1 MTVGYRATAA
11 PDPVQGVDVP
21 IHLLYPSDAPA
32 RVERFGMYELEL
44 ARDAPFV
51 DGPVVVVSHGTGGTP
66 WLYRG
71 LAAHLA
77 GQGFVVALVE
87 HPGNRRGDDALSGT
101 AAMLEHR
108 PRHVRRVLDALG
120 VARAAVIGHSLGGY
134 TALAAAGGRPHALP
148 NQTADGVAHP
158 VAVER
163 DPRIRAVVL
172 LAPALP
178 WFLAPGSLAAVDVP
192 VLARL
197 GERDPVGPM
206 AAQLLARELA
216 GRAGVALDVQT
227 VANAGHFSFV
237 TPFPPAQVR
246 PDFPPSQDPPGFDR
260 AAYQPTLHADVTGF
274 LRAAAAAAA

>member
-11 PDPVQGVDVP
+11 PDPVQGVEVP

-32 RVERFGMYELEL
+32 QVERFGMYEVEL

-51 DGPVVVVSHGTGGTP
+51 DGPLVVVSHGTGGTP
-66 WLYRG
+66 WLYRA
-71 LAAHLA
+71 LAAHLV

-101 AAMLEHR
+101 AALLEHR
-108 PRHVRRVLDALG
+108 PRHLRRVLDTLG
-120 VARAAVIGHSLGGY
+120 AARAAAIGHSLGGY
-134 TALAAAGGRPHALP
+134 TALAAAGGQPLALP

-178 WFLAPGSLAAVDVP
+178 WFMAPGSLAAVDVP

-197 GERDPVGPM
+197 GEHDSVGPM
-206 AAQLLARELA
+206 AAQLLTRELA
-216 GRAGVALDVQT
+216 DRPGVPLDLQT
-227 VANAGHFSFV
+227 VPNTGHFSFV
-237 TPFPPAQVR
+237 TPFLPSQIR

-260 AAYQPTLHADVTGF
+260 AAYQPILHDDITAF
-274 LRAAAAAAA
+274 LRAAIA